1 MVFSLRYTAIVLGFI
16 ALIGGVVVFVWWFQR
31 LLIER
36 ENCRISLEAQNAAI
50 KAQEIETKAYVQDLY
65 KRTQEVQ
72 KRYELPYLKL
82 SQENTIQYKTTK
94 HHTTPHNTTQHHK
107 IKYHTIQNNTTPH
120 HTITQHASLQPAQSI
135 AQEVLRPVHCPI
147 AQEELL
153 SIQRYL
159 DIFKRGGQWA
169 C

>member
-1 MVFSLRYTAIVLGFI
+1 MFSLRYTAIVLGFI

-50 KAQEIETKAYVQDLY
+50 KTQEIETKAYVQDLY

-72 KRYELPYLKL
+72 KRYELPYIKL

-94 HHTTPHNTTQHHK
+94 HPTTQHHK

-135 AQEVLRPVHCPI
+135 AQEVLRPMHCPI

-153 SIQRYL
+153 NIQRDL
-159 DIFKRGGQWA
+159 EVFKRGGE
-169 C
+169 

>member
-1 MVFSLRYTAIVLGFI
+1 MFNLKYTGIALAFIAIV
-16 ALIGGVVVFVWWFQR
+16 GGVVVFVWWFQR

-50 KAQEIETKAYVQDLY
+50 KTQEIETKAYVQDLY

-147 AQEELL
+147 AQEELMN
-153 SIQRYL
+153 IQRDL
-159 DIFKRGGQWA
+159 QVFKGGGL
-169 C
+169 

>member
-1 MVFSLRYTAIVLGFI
+1 MFSLRYTAIVLGFI

-159 DIFKRGGQWA
+159 DIFKRGGQ
-169 C
+169 

>member
-50 KAQEIETKAYVQDLY
+50 KTQEIETKAYVQDLY

-72 KRYELPYLKL
+72 KRYELPYIKL

-94 HHTTPHNTTQHHK
+94 HPTTQHHK

-135 AQEVLRPVHCPI
+135 AQEVLRPMHCPI

-153 SIQRYL
+153 NIQRDL
-159 DIFKRGGQWA
+159 EVFKRGGE
-169 C
+169 

>member
-1 MVFSLRYTAIVLGFI
+1 MFSLRYTAIVLGFI

-94 HHTTPHNTTQHHK
+94 HHTTPHNTTPHNK
-107 IKYHTIQNNTTPH
+107 IKYHAI
-120 HTITQHASLQPAQSI
+120 QPAQSI

-159 DIFKRGGQWA
+159 DIFKRGGQ
-169 C
+169 

>member
-1 MVFSLRYTAIVLGFI
+1 MFNLKYAGI
-16 ALIGGVVVFVWWFQR
+16 ALCVLILLCGVVVFIWWFQR

-65 KRTQEVQ
+65 KRTQEI
-72 KRYELPYLKL
+72 KARYELPYLKL

-94 HHTTPHNTTQHHK
+94 HPTTQHHK
-107 IKYHTIQNNTTPH
+107 IKYHTTPH
-120 HTITQHASLQPAQSI
+120 NTIQHNTMPYHAIQPAQSI

-153 SIQRYL
+153 NIQRDL
-159 DIFKRGGQWA
+159 EVFKRGGL
-169 C
+169 